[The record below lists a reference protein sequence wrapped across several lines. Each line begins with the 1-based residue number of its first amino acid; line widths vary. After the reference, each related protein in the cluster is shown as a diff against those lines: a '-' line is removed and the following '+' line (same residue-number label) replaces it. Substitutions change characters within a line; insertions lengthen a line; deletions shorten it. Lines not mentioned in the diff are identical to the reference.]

1 MLIEFSVTNYRSISE
16 RQTLN
21 LAASDAYSELE
32 TTNTVADDFEAG
44 APKLLRSV
52 AVYGPNASG
61 KTTLI
66 RALEFMQDCVV
77 LSAKESQAGESID
90 TVPFKLTERTR
101 SAPSEFEV
109 TFVEGGVRYN
119 YGFACNAL
127 IFTEEWLR
135 AYPNGRPQTWFHR
148 ATDDSGIEHYKFS
161 PKFVTPSLRESYRD
175 QTTPN
180 SLFLS
185 RATQLNNQQVKPIF
199 DWFRD
204 RLKIINS
211 SGLSGKFSAR
221 RCELASH
228 RAEILA
234 FMRAADLSISGIRIE
249 KKELVDTDLSDEM
262 SSELKE
268 LLVKQMRGE
277 IVLITKFQH
286 LDVISNETIEF
297 AHDEMS
303 DGTRALF
310 AFAGPWLDV
319 LEHNKVLVIDELD
332 RHLHPLIV
340 HQLVEQFHNTK
351 SKAQLIFTT
360 HDTTILSQ
368 KILRRDQVWLTEK
381 DKGSA
386 TRLYPLSDFSIREN
400 EAIEK
405 GYLAGRY
412 GGIPILS
419 KLDFYES
426 K

>member
-21 LAASDAYSELE
+21 LAASEAYSELE
-32 TTNTVADDFEAG
+32 TTNTVADGFEAG
-44 APKLLRSV
+44 TPKLLRSV
-52 AVYGPNASG
+52 AIYGPNASG

-66 RALEFMQDCVV
+66 RALDFMQDCV
-77 LSAKESQAGESID
+77 LESAKESQVGDPID
-90 TVPFKLTERTR
+90 TAPFKLTEKTR
-101 SAPSEFEV
+101 RSLSEFEV
-109 TFVEGGVRYN
+109 TFVEGGVRYE
-119 YGFACNAL
+119 YGFACDESR
-127 IFTEEWLR
+127 FTEEWLR
-135 AYPNGRPQTWFHR
+135 AYPNGRAQTWFHR
-148 ATDDSGIEHYKFS
+148 LTDDSDVEHYKFS
-161 PKFVTPSLRESYRD
+161 PKFASRSLRESYKL

-180 SLFLS
+180 TLFLS
-185 RATQLNNQQVKPIF
+185 RATQLNSNQSKPVF

-204 RLKIINS
+204 RLKVIGS
-211 SGLSGKFSAR
+211 SGVSNKFSAR
-221 RCELASH
+221 RCELPSH

-249 KKELVDTDLSDEM
+249 KKEIIDTDFPVDM
-262 SSELKE
+262 PSELKE
-268 LLVKQMRGE
+268 SLMNSMRGE
-277 IVLITKFQH
+277 IMLITKFQH
-286 LDVISNETIEF
+286 LDVISKETIEF

-303 DGTRALF
+303 DGTKALF
-310 AFAGPWLDV
+310 AFSGPWLDV
-319 LEHNKVLVIDELD
+319 LEQNKVLVIDELD
-332 RHLHPLIV
+332 RSLHPLIV
-340 HQLVEQFHNTK
+340 RQLVEQFHHTK

-368 KILRRDQVWLTEK
+368 KVLRRDQVWLTEK

-386 TRLYPLSDFSIREN
+386 TRLYPLSDFSVREN

>member
-21 LAASDAYSELE
+21 LAASAAYSELE
-32 TTNTVADDFEAG
+32 STNTVFSDFEAG
-44 APKLLRSV
+44 APSLLRSV
-52 AVYGPNASG
+52 ALYGSNASG

-66 RALEFMQDCVV
+66 SALNFMQTCVL
-77 LSAKESQAGESID
+77 LSAKESQAGEPIGV
-90 TVPFKLTERTR
+90 VPFKLTEKTR
-101 SAPSEFEV
+101 RSSSAFEV
-109 TFVEGGVRYN
+109 SFVEGGVRYE
-119 YGFACNAL
+119 YGFACDASR
-127 IFTEEWLR
+127 FTEEWLR
-135 AYPNGRPQTWFHR
+135 AYPNGRAQTWFHR
-148 ATDDSGIEHYKFS
+148 LTDDADIEHYKFS
-161 PKFVTPSLRESYRD
+161 PKFATASLRESYKD

-185 RATQLNNQQVKPIF
+185 RATQLNNQQIKPVF
-199 DWFRD
+199 DWFRE
-204 RLKIINS
+204 RLRIIAIH
-211 SGLSGKFSAR
+211 GLSDLFSSQ
-221 RCELASH
+221 RCEMPEE
-228 RAEILA
+228 RVKILA
-234 FMRAADLSISGIRIE
+234 FMKAADLSISGIRIE
-249 KKELVDTDLSDEM
+249 NKGFVGDDLPG
-262 SSELKE
+262 ELKKGRIGLRIKT
-268 LLVKQMRGE
+268 LLE
-277 IVLITKFQH
+277 AKFQH
-286 LDVISNETIEF
+286 LDVVSNEVIEF
-297 AHDEMS
+297 AKDEES
-303 DGTRALF
+303 DGTNALF

-319 LEHNKVLVIDELD
+319 LDKDKVLVIDELD
-332 RHLHPLIV
+332 RSLHPLIV
-340 HQLVEQFHNTK
+340 RQLVEQFHHAQ

-368 KILRRDQVWLTEK
+368 KVLRRDQVWLTEK